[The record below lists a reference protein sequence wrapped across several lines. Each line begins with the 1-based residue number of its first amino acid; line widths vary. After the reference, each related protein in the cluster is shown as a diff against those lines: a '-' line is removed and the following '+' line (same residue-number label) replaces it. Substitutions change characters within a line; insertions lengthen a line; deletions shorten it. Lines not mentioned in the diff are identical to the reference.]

1 MAEGSYEHVATGF
14 DGTTSSVG
22 EFFKRN
28 YFVSRTFVREESFCL
43 VIFLCT
49 LTYWGTTSSVGE
61 SSCRGTILYPF

>member
-49 LTYWGTTSSVGE
+49 LIGG
-61 SSCRGTILYPF
+61 LLPQ